1 MSKLQRISAR
11 EAREKSLSGEAELVC
26 AYNNE
31 DKCRSILLQ
40 GSMPLHE
47 FLTELPGLSYDQE
60 IIFYCA

>member
-11 EAREKSLSGEAELVC
+11 EAREKSLSGEAKLVC

-31 DKCRSILLQ
+31 DRCRSILLQ
-40 GSMPLHE
+40 GSMHLQE
-47 FLTELPGLSYDQE
+47 FLNELPGLAYDQE